1 MPRVKTNVASHRR
14 KKKILERAKGY
25 RGGRSKLLCT
35 AREAV
40 DHALRYSYIHRRQK
54 KRDFRAL
61 WIQRINA
68 ASRQFGLSYSCLI
81 SGLKKAGVALDRKS
95 LSDLAVSSPTAFA
108 TLAGQVKSQAAK
120 QVSA

>member
-14 KKKILERAKGY
+14 KKKILKEASGY

-40 DHALRYSYIHRRQK
+40 DRAKRYSYIHRKQK

-68 ASRQFGLSYSCLI
+68 ATRQFGMSYSRFIDGLNK
-81 SGLKKAGVALDRKS
+81 SGVEINRKV
-95 LSDLAVSSPTAFA
+95 LADMAVHDIQGFEK
-108 TLAGQVKSQAAK
+108 LVKTVQGK
-120 QVSA
+120 

>member
-14 KKKILERAKGY
+14 KKKILKEASGF

-40 DHALRYSYIHRRQK
+40 DRAKRYSYIHRKQK
-54 KRDFRAL
+54 KRNFRTL

-68 ASRQFGLSYSCLI
+68 GARQFGLSYSRFI
-81 SGLKKAGVALDRKS
+81 DGLNKAGVEINRKV
-95 LSDLAVSSPTAFA
+95 LADMAVNDPQGFEKLVITAQ
-108 TLAGQVKSQAAK
+108 GK
-120 QVSA
+120 

>member
-14 KKKILERAKGY
+14 KKRILKQARGY

-40 DHALRYSYIHRRQK
+40 DRAAQYSYIHRRQK
-54 KRDFRAL
+54 KRDFRTL

-68 ASRQFGLSYSCLI
+68 GVRAFDLSYSRFI
-81 SGLKKAGVALDRKS
+81 NGLKKAGVEINRKVMA
-95 LSDLAVSSPTAFA
+95 DMAVNDPLGFEKLVTVAREN
-108 TLAGQVKSQAAK
+108 L
-120 QVSA
+120 